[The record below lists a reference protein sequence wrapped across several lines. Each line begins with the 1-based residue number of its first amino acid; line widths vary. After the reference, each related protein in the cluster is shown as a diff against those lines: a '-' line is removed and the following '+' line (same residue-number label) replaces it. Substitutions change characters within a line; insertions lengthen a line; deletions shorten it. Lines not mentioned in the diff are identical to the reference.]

1 MQPDVSVII
10 AAYNAEAGIA
20 RAIRSAL
27 GQQGVTVE
35 VIVADDCS
43 TDGTAAIVRGFAG
56 DGVRLVRLPHNLG
69 PGGARNAGLAA
80 ATGAWLAILDSDD
93 TMRPD
98 RLARMIALGKARNA
112 TIVTDNPEVVQAG
125 LTGGEV
131 MFPRAMLAA
140 LPEIS
145 LADFIESNVIFKST
159 FNYGYMKP
167 VFDRSFIEGQALR
180 YDETLRIG
188 EDYTFL
194 ASALAKGG
202 RCVVDPAPGYVYNIR
217 QESISRV
224 LEQKHVAGMLA
235 ADARFERTH
244 DLDPA
249 ARAAFLRRQRS
260 LRQAASFLSL
270 VQHLKDRAPV
280 KALGAALR
288 DPAAVRHLK
297 MPIMA
302 RLQRYAPSFAVRGK
316 TS

>member
-10 AAYNAEAGIA
+10 AAYNAEDSIA

-27 GQQGVTVE
+27 AQDGVTVE

-43 TDGTAAIVRGFAG
+43 TDHTAAVARTFVG

-69 PGGARNAGLAA
+69 PGGARNAGLLA
-80 ATGAWLAILDSDD
+80 ATGQWLAILDSDD
-93 TMRPD
+93 VMRPD

-125 LTGGEV
+125 LTEGEV

-140 LPEIS
+140 VPEIS

-167 VFDRSFIEGQALR
+167 VFDRAFIEEHALR

-202 RCVVDPAPGYVYNIR
+202 RCVVDPEPGYVYNIR

-224 LEQKHVAGMLA
+224 LEPRHVAGMLA
-235 ADARFERTH
+235 ADATFERTH
-244 DLDPA
+244 ALNPA
-249 ARAAFLRRQRS
+249 ARRAFMRRQRS
-260 LRQAASFLSL
+260 LRQAASFLAV

-288 DPAAVRHLK
+288 DPAAVRHFR

-302 RLQRYAPSFAVRGK
+302 RLQRYAPPFAVRGK
-316 TS
+316 TP